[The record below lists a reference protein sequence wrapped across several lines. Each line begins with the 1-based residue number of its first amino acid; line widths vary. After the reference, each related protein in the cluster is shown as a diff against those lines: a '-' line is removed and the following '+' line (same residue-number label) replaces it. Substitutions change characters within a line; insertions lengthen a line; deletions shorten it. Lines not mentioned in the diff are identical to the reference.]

1 MTFGFSQMT
10 NAFTDAFAA
19 IDFKGAKFGFKK
31 SVFPSLLYLFFIAKY
46 TDWQPGI
53 NEILKKPLGIQQP
66 EPSLLAQD
74 TQAPFPSFVYFF
86 SYHDLQ
92 PKQTNHACFSDPDHK
107 TRENSLEL
115 SRTFKPLSLTVPG
128 SVNREH
134 QVNQVSWRSGC
145 DLRLVSRSSEKWW
158 RLRAVPCPLFVL
170 SFSCASFPAIKLLC
184 SRGNEALREHEATS
198 QNWCKIFQ

>member
-53 NEILKKPLGIQQP
+53 NEILKKPLGIQKP

-86 SYHDLQ
+86 LTMIYSQNRLTMLAFQ
-92 PKQTNHACFSDPDHK
+92 ILITKAGK
-107 TRENSLEL
+107 TLLNWAGLL
-115 SRTFKPLSLTVPG
+115 SPCLSQFQVQLTVSTKLIKFHEDLDVISDLWVG
-128 SVNREH
+128 ALK
-134 QVNQVSWRSGC
+134 SGE
-145 DLRLVSRSSEKWW
+145 DWGQ
-158 RLRAVPCPLFVL
+158 CPLFVL